1 MPTRKDT
8 FTSGRVRL
16 AAIVV
21 VLADAVMLY
30 SALILMFQI
39 EPTDEALRES
49 AKGKAVA
56 TLVLPSVIA
65 AVLALVGS
73 GQRWGR
79 HALVVA
85 ALCALVAAGVLAL
98 V

>member
-8 FTSGRVRL
+8 FTSGKVRL

-21 VLADAVMLY
+21 VLADVVMLY

-39 EPTDEALRES
+39 EPTAEALRES

-56 TLVLPSVIA
+56 TLVGPSMLA
-65 AVLALVGS
+65 AVLALVGA
-73 GQRWGR
+73 GRPWGR
-79 HALVVA
+79 YALVVG
-85 ALCALVAAGVLAL
+85 ALCALCALGVLL
-98 V
+98 LG